1 MRGQVIVH
9 EDSAKP
15 GVIHQGIPWLA
26 GGFRSR
32 PKKTL
37 VVH

>member
-15 GVIHQGIPWLA
+15 GVIHQGIPWLSW
-26 GGFRSR
+26 GI
-32 PKKTL
+32 PE
-37 VVH
+37 